1 MTEDGTL
8 TASGQVTVTDA
19 DHDATAAFSGNA
31 TGTYGSFVVDP
42 ATGQWTYTLDNANH
56 QDLSAN
62 DHLTETFTVTVT
74 DDQGATTTQSVTI
87 TVNGTND
94 APVISSGT
102 QSGSVTE
109 DGTLTASGQVT
120 VTDADHDATAAFS
133 GNATGTYGSFV
144 VDPATG
150 QWTYT
155 LDNANHQDLSAN
167 DHLTETFTVTVTDDQ
182 GATTTQSVTI
192 TVNGT
197 NDAPVISSGTQS
209 GSVTEDGTLTASGQ
223 VTVTDADHD
232 ATAAFSGNAT
242 GTYGSFVVDPATGQW
257 TYTLDNAN
265 HQDLSANDHL
275 TETFTVTVTD
285 DQGAHHDAVGT
296 RHGQRHE

>member
-94 APVISSGT
+94 APVISSGD
-102 QSGSVTE
+102 SVWLG
-109 DGTLTASGQVT
+109 DRGR
-120 VTDADHDATAAFS
+120 DAHRERP
-133 GNATGTYGSFV
+133 G
-144 VDPATG
+144 
-150 QWTYT
+150 
-155 LDNANHQDLSAN
+155 
-167 DHLTETFTVTVTDDQ
+167 
-182 GATTTQSVTI
+182 
-192 TVNGT
+192 
-197 NDAPVISSGTQS
+197 
-209 GSVTEDGTLTASGQ
+209 
-223 VTVTDADHD
+223 
-232 ATAAFSGNAT
+232 
-242 GTYGSFVVDPATGQW
+242 
-257 TYTLDNAN
+257 
-265 HQDLSANDHL
+265 
-275 TETFTVTVTD
+275 
-285 DQGAHHDAVGT
+285 
-296 RHGQRHE
+296 HGDRRRP

>member
-197 NDAPVISSGTQS
+197 NDAPMITSGRKRLGDRGRDAHRERPGHGDRRDSATMTRPRRFVQTLARPPAPWLAAWAKAGHRAWHGGLDLHARQRQS
-209 GSVTEDGTLTASGQ
+209 PG
-223 VTVTDADHD
+223 
-232 ATAAFSGNAT
+232 
-242 GTYGSFVVDPATGQW
+242 PW
-257 TYTLDNAN
+257 
-265 HQDLSANDHL
+265 AND
-275 TETFTVTVTD
+275 T
-285 DQGAHHDAVGT
+285 
-296 RHGQRHE
+296 